1 MDACGRDPGERR
13 GPAAFRTSRD
23 PERPIRT
30 VARYQNSTLPLP
42 NWRTLRAVR
51 PSSCDRLS
59 RNGSA
64 WARKSGALP
73 SPSTMTATNPR

>member
-13 GPAAFRTSRD
+13 GLAAFRTSRD
-23 PERPIRT
+23 PERPICT

-51 PSSCDRLS
+51 PSSC
-59 RNGSA
+59 
-64 WARKSGALP
+64 
-73 SPSTMTATNPR
+73 